1 MHKIGFY
8 GYSLNIVKCASLS
21 VVASMLLSEKVTE
34 TFLLSQQKDKKYQFS
49 VLLFNI

>member
-34 TFLLSQQKDKKYQFS
+34 IFLLSQQKDKKIS
-49 VLLFNI
+49 ILCPTI